1 MKKSVS
7 HTSLYIK
14 QIVTNVFFLQRK
26 EKLFQCKLITT
37 GGSINYLIFFLG
49 LNCNKQQETT
59 QQKCKSFET
68 NKFKLIGSKIN
79 FYLVGVTTLL
89 LSAVNCPWVKT
100 SIAPVSTQDFKLQLL
115 TLLADIKGCVDVQ
128 ERKLLHTGVS
138 I

>member
-37 GGSINYLIFFLG
+37 GWSINYLIFFLG

-59 QQKCKSFET
+59 QKKYKSFET

-89 LSAVNCPWVKT
+89 SAVNCSWVKT

-115 TLLADIKGCVDVQ
+115 TKTTS
-128 ERKLLHTGVS
+128 RY
-138 I
+138 